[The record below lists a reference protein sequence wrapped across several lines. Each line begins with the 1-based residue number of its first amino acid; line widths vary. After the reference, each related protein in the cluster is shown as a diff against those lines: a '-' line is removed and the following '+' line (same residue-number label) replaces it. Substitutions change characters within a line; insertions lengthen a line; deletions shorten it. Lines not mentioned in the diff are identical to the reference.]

1 MAIWQ
6 QKQLSDFARADDFHV
21 SPFYDDGKT
30 FGTPTWIWSVVV
42 GDNLYIRPWNGRAS
56 RWYQSAVKQGAGRIK
71 LAGNVFQVEFEKA
84 DADKGLNQQISEAYS
99 KKYSGSSY
107 LPPMIAEGPTS
118 ATMKV
123 LPK

>member
-1 MAIWQ
+1 M
-6 QKQLSDFARADDFHV
+6 
-21 SPFYDDGKT
+21 
-30 FGTPTWIWSVVV
+30 
-42 GDNLYIRPWNGRAS
+42 
-56 RWYQSAVKQGAGRIK
+56 
-71 LAGNVFQVEFEKA
+71 FQVEFEKA